1 MTPKVL
7 AQFTPPPTVLFLRP
21 PVEMII
27 PVESEGIEVAIASE
41 AHVEDVEFIVGE
53 TGKII
58 PVKMRVNGD
67 KNNN

>member
-1 MTPKVL
+1 
-7 AQFTPPPTVLFLRP
+7 
-21 PVEMII
+21 MII